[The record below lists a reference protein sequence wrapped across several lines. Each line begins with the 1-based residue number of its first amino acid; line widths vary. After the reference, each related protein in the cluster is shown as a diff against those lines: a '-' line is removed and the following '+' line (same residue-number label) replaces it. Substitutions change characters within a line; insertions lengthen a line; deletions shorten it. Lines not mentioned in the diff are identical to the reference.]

1 MVRICS
7 SCNPLFFDL
16 SFGGD
21 TKLEPSKNGNMNK
34 EKTLSPAIKLL
45 IGLLGFY
52 FFGSGLALSQT
63 SHTISGTITDKS
75 NGETL
80 FGASIFLKGTTIGGT
95 TNEYGFYSIT
105 APEGEY
111 VLNIS
116 FMGYTDVNSNINL
129 NQDIKRNVE
138 ISIAAAQLEE
148 VVVTAEEPERAN
160 LRKPEMSVV
169 KLNVATIKK
178 TPVVLGE
185 VDVLKSLQLLPG
197 VADNGEGTGGFHVR
211 GGAQDQNL
219 VLLDEAIIYNT
230 SHLFG
235 FFSVFNADA
244 IKDVKLYKGGIPA
257 RFGGRVSSVLD
268 IRQKDG
274 NSKNYALTGGIGLIS
289 SRLAVEGPVFGDKGS
304 FLVAGRRSYVDLLLK
319 AAGEDNSVAFYDLN
333 LKTNYSINGNNK
345 LFLSGYFGR
354 DAFNFAG
361 IFENSYG
368 NASGN
373 LRWNHI
379 FNDRLFSNLSLIA
392 SRYDYDLNFDQ
403 DDFEVVSSI
412 TNYNTKYDLKHYFSD
427 VFSLEFGA
435 NAIYYDFDP
444 GQVRPTSES
453 SPVNALQLD
462 QKRALESGV
471 YVNAEHKLTSRLTA
485 QYGLRYS
492 AFSRM
497 GGKPITQYANDQP
510 VVYNEQLG
518 IYQRGEAIGTTDFAR
533 GDAIET
539 FGNFEP
545 RVSLAYLINED
556 ASIKAGFSRA
566 AQYIHLLSNT
576 SSVTPLDVWT
586 PSGPFIKPQLSNQYA
601 LGYFRNFLDKAYSL
615 EVEGYFKTVD
625 NRIDYI
631 DGSDLIGQNTIE
643 TEILNGEMRAYGL
656 ELLLRKNEGDFTG
669 WIAYTLSKSEQ
680 RTPGGI
686 AGGPGIN
693 NGEWYNTF
701 FDRTHDISI
710 TGSYK
715 YNEQLSFGTNLV
727 FQTGR
732 PVTFPNGQFEYEG
745 LSIANFAPRN
755 SDRLPAYHRVDV
767 SATYRPKKYQNKRF
781 KGEWVLSIYNLYHR
795 KNAASISFGQNAET
809 GANEATRTAIFGIVP
824 SLTYNF
830 KF

>member
-1 MVRICS
+1 MDNKRTKI
-7 SCNPLFFDL
+7 PLWF
-16 SFGGD
+16 
-21 TKLEPSKNGNMNK
+21 SKRM
-34 EKTLSPAIKLL
+34 T
-45 IGLLGFY
+45 GLL
-52 FFGSGLALSQT
+52 LCIMASQAYAQQN
-63 SHTISGTITDKS
+63 HTISGTITDKS
-75 NGETL
+75 NGESL
-80 FGASIFLKGTTIGGT
+80 FGATVFLTGTTIGGV

-116 FMGYTDVNSNINL
+116 YMGYNDVNLTITL
-129 NQDIKRNVE
+129 DQDLKKDIEVIE
-138 ISIAAAQLEE
+138 FSTALEE
-148 VVVTAEEPERAN
+148 VIVTAEEPERAI

-169 KLNVATIKK
+169 KLNVGTIKQ

-197 VADNGEGTGGFHVR
+197 VTNNGEGTGGFHVR

-230 SHLFG
+230 SHMFG

-274 NSKNYALTGGIGLIS
+274 NRKRFAMTGGIGLIS
-289 SRLAVEGPVFGDKGS
+289 SRLTAEGPLFGDKGS
-304 FLVAGRRSYVDLLLK
+304 FLIAGRRSYVDLILA
-319 AAGEDNSVAFYDLN
+319 AAGEDNRVSFYDLN
-333 LKTNYSINGNNK
+333 LKTNYSINRNNK
-345 LFLSGYFGR
+345 LYLSGYFGR
-354 DAFNFAG
+354 DAFDFAG

-368 NASGN
+368 NGSGN

-379 FNDRLFSNLSLIA
+379 FNDRLFSNLSAIV

-403 DDFEVVSSI
+403 DDFEWISSI
-412 TNYNTKYDLKHYFSD
+412 TNYNLKYDLKYYVND
-427 VFSLEFGA
+427 RFSLDFGL
-435 NAIYYDFDP
+435 NGIYYDFDP
-444 GQVRPTSES
+444 GQIRPTSDS
-453 SPVNALQLD
+453 SPINPLSLD
-462 QKRALESGV
+462 QKRAFESGA
-471 YVNAEHKLTSRLTA
+471 YLNAEHKLTDRLTA
-485 QYGLRYS
+485 QYGLRYIT
-492 AFSRM
+492 FTRL
-497 GGKPITQYANDQP
+497 GGQPITEYANGLP
-510 VVYNEQLG
+510 VVYNEELG
-518 IYQRGEAIGTTDFAR
+518 IYQRGEAIGEIEFAR
-533 GDAIET
+533 SATITD

-545 RVSLAYLINED
+545 RISLAYLLNEN

-586 PSGPFIKPQLSNQYA
+586 PSGPFIEPQLSNQYA
-601 LGYFRNFLDKAYSL
+601 IGYFRNFKDKEYSL
-615 EVEGYFKTVD
+615 ELEAYYKTVD

-631 DGSDLIGQNTIE
+631 DGSELIGQNTIE

-656 ELLLRKNEGDFTG
+656 EFLLRKNEGDLTG
-669 WIAYTLSKSEQ
+669 WLAYTLSKSEQ
-680 RTPGGI
+680 RTLGGA

-693 NGEWYNTF
+693 NGDWYNTF
-701 FDRTHDISI
+701 FDRTHDISL
-710 TGSYK
+710 TTAYR
-715 YNEQLSFGTNLV
+715 YNEQWSFGANMV

-732 PVTFPNGQFEYEG
+732 PVTYPNGQYQYEG
-745 LSIANFAPRN
+745 LSIASYAPRN

-767 SATYRPKKYQNKRF
+767 SATYKPKKYQNKRF

-795 KNAASISFGQNAET
+795 KNAASISFGQNTET

>member
-1 MVRICS
+1 MNRKS
-7 SCNPLFFDL
+7 PL
-16 SFGGD
+16 
-21 TKLEPSKNGNMNK
+21 N
-34 EKTLSPAIKLL
+34 PAIKSTVWLL
-45 IGLLGFY
+45 W
-52 FFGSGLALSQT
+52 FFFMGCILAMGQT

-80 FGASIFLKGTTIGGT
+80 FGASVLLTGTTMGGV

-111 VLNIS
+111 VLSIS
-116 FMGYTDVNSNINL
+116 YMGYTDVNLKINL
-129 NQDIKRNVE
+129 DSDLKHDVE
-138 ISIAAAQLEE
+138 ISEFSTELDE
-148 VVVTAEEPERAN
+148 VVVTADEPERAI

-169 KLNVATIKK
+169 KMNIGTVKQM
-178 TPVVLGE
+178 PVVLGE
-185 VDVLKSLQLLPG
+185 LDILKSLQMLPG
-197 VADNGEGTGGFHVR
+197 VTNNGEGSGGFHVR

-230 SHLFG
+230 SHMFG

-274 NSKNYALTGGIGLIS
+274 NSKNFELNGGIGIIS
-289 SRLAVEGPVFGDKGS
+289 SRLTAEGPMFGDKGS

-319 AAGEDNSVAFYDLN
+319 AAGEENSVSFYDLN
-333 LKTNYSINGNNK
+333 LKTNYSIDPNNK

-354 DAFNFAG
+354 DAFKLGNAFDS
-361 IFENSYG
+361 SYG

-379 FNDRLFSNLSLIA
+379 FNDRLFSNLSAIL
-392 SRYDYDLNFDQ
+392 SRYDYDLEFAQ
-403 DDFEVVSSI
+403 EEFVWVSSI
-412 TNYNTKYDLKHYFSD
+412 TNYNLKYDFKYYLSD
-427 VFSLEFGA
+427 AFKLDFGA
-435 NAIYYDFDP
+435 NGIFYDFDP
-444 GQVRPTSES
+444 GEVTPTADT
-453 SPVNALQLD
+453 SPVNALKLD
-462 QKRALESGV
+462 QKRAFESGF
-471 YVNAEHKLTSRLTA
+471 YLNAEHKLSPRLTA
-485 QYGLRYS
+485 QYGLRFS
-492 AFSRM
+492 TFSRL
-497 GGKPITQYANDQP
+497 GGQPINQYINEQP
-510 VVYNEQLG
+510 VVYNPQLG
-518 IYQRGEAIGTTDFAR
+518 IYERGEVIGETNYAK
-533 GDAIET
+533 GDAIEN
-539 FGNFEP
+539 FGNLEP
-545 RVSLAYLINED
+545 RVSLAYLLNDD
-556 ASIKAGFSRA
+556 ASIKAGFSRT

-601 LGYFRNFLDKAYSL
+601 LGYFRNFSNKIYSL
-615 EVEGYFKTVD
+615 EMEAYYKTVD

-631 DGSDLIGQNTIE
+631 DGAELVGQNSIE

-656 ELLLRKNEGDFTG
+656 ELLLRKNEGNLTG

-680 RTPGGI
+680 RTLGGN

-693 NGEWYNTF
+693 NGEWYNSF
-701 FDRTHDISI
+701 FDRTHDISVS
-710 TGSYK
+710 GAYRLDD
-715 YNEQLSFGTNLV
+715 QWSFGTNLV

-732 PVTFPNGQFEYEG
+732 PVTYPNGQYQYEG
-745 LSIANFAPRN
+745 LSIASYADRN
-755 SDRLPAYHRVDV
+755 SDRLPAYHRMDV
-767 SATYRPKKYQNKRF
+767 SVNYKPRKYQNKRF

-795 KNAASISFGQNAET
+795 KNAASISFGQNLET

>member
-1 MVRICS
+1 
-7 SCNPLFFDL
+7 
-16 SFGGD
+16 
-21 TKLEPSKNGNMNK
+21 MNK
-34 EKTLSPAIKLL
+34 RKGVTPQFKTVIWTLWLFVSGCALT
-45 IGLLGFY
+45 
-52 FFGSGLALSQT
+52 FGQQ

-80 FGASIFLKGTTIGGT
+80 FGASVFLMGTTIGGV

-116 FMGYTDVNSNINL
+116 YMGYNDMNIKINL
-129 NQDIKRNVE
+129 NQDIKRDVE
-138 ISIAAAQLEE
+138 IAEFSTELQE
-148 VVVTAEEPERAN
+148 VVVTADEPERAI

-169 KLNVATIKK
+169 KMNVGTIKQ

-197 VADNGEGTGGFHVR
+197 VTNNGEGTGGFHVR

-230 SHLFG
+230 SHMFG

-274 NSKNYALTGGIGLIS
+274 NRKNYALTGGIGIIS
-289 SRLAVEGPVFGDKGS
+289 SRLTAEGPVFGDKGS
-304 FLVAGRRSYVDLLLK
+304 FLIAGRRSYVDLILA
-319 AAGEDNSVAFYDLN
+319 AAGEDNRVSFYDLN
-333 LKTNYSINGNNK
+333 LKTNYSINPNNK

-354 DAFNFAG
+354 DAFDFAG
-361 IFENSYG
+361 IFKNSYG
-368 NASGN
+368 NGSGN

-379 FNDRLFSNLSLIA
+379 FNDRLFSNLSAIY

-403 DDFEVVSSI
+403 DDFEWVSSI
-412 TNYNTKYDLKHYFSD
+412 TNYNLKYDVKYYLNDK
-427 VFSLEFGA
+427 FSLDFGV
-435 NAIYYDFDP
+435 NGIYYDFDP
-444 GQVRPTSES
+444 GQIKPTSES
-453 SPVNALQLD
+453 SPINPLALD
-462 QKRALESGV
+462 QKRALEGGA
-471 YVNAEHKLTSRLTA
+471 YINAEHKLTDRLTA

-492 AFSRM
+492 AFSRL
-497 GGKPITQYANDQP
+497 GGQPITEYANNQP
-510 VVYNEQLG
+510 VVYNEALG
-518 IYQRGEAIGTTDFAR
+518 IYERGEAIGETDFAR
-533 GDAIET
+533 SDAIET

-545 RVSLAYLINED
+545 RISLAYLLNED
-556 ASIKAGFSRA
+556 SSVKAGFSRA

-576 SSVTPLDVWT
+576 ESVTPLDVWT
-586 PSGPFIKPQLSNQYA
+586 PSGPFVEPQLSNQYA
-601 LGYFRNFLDKAYSL
+601 LGYFRNFLDKKYSM
-615 EVEGYFKTVD
+615 EVEAYYKTVD

-631 DGSDLIGQNTIE
+631 DGSELIGQNTIE

-656 ELLLRKNEGDFTG
+656 EFLLRKNEGDLTG

-680 RTPGGI
+680 RTPGGA

-693 NGEWYNTF
+693 TGDWYNTN

-710 TGSYK
+710 SGSYRL
-715 YNEQLSFGTNLV
+715 NDQWSFGSNLI

-732 PVTFPNGQFEYEG
+732 PVTFPNGQYLYED
-745 LSIANFAPRN
+745 LSIASYAPRN
-755 SDRLPAYHRVDV
+755 SDRLPAYHRVDA
-767 SATYRPKKYQNKRF
+767 SITFKPKKYQNKRF
-781 KGEWVLSIYNLYHR
+781 KGEWVLSVYNLYNR
-795 KNAASISFGQNAET
+795 RNAAAISFGQNIET